1 VCTRCA
7 QMKHKNAQ
15 LRYNVLNKCFRN
27 KTKNFTISRLLEEC
41 NKALNEYGY
50 DGIQKRQ
57 LYNDISY
64 MKSDQGWSIDLE
76 EVKIGRERVYRYSNT
91 AFSIENA
98 SELNENQK
106 EIVKEAF
113 LSLKTMSGIP
123 QLDHIDIDSVC
134 AQLRIGLEDKENRE
148 EIYLKD
154 INESD
159 RDFYGGRFQEEIFLH
174 IKNKTSIR
182 VFWKNKKKENKE
194 ISLSPYLMKEFN
206 SRWYLLG
213 QSKFPS
219 ATIIPLDQ
227 ITKIEEDTTPFIKKP
242 RDIKNYFDDV
252 VGVTVPH
259 EKEKEEVVLKVKKE
273 FWPTIESRPI
283 HESRKKP
290 IKEGDYYI
298 ERYSLIPNQELVNSI
313 FQWGEN
319 IIVLKPESLRKE
331 IEEKVKK
338 MTKNYNS
345 AH

>member
-1 VCTRCA
+1 MCTRCA

-27 KTKNFTISRLLEEC
+27 KTKSFTIGKLLEEC

-182 VFWKNKKKENKE
+182 VFWKNKKKEDKE
-194 ISLSPYLMKEFN
+194 ISLSPYLMKELILDGTCLGN
-206 SRWYLLG
+206 QSILRQQSSLLIRLQRLKRVQPLLLKSQETLKIILMMLLG
-213 QSKFPS
+213 LLFLMK
-219 ATIIPLDQ
+219 
-227 ITKIEEDTTPFIKKP
+227 
-242 RDIKNYFDDV
+242 
-252 VGVTVPH
+252 
-259 EKEKEEVVLKVKKE
+259 
-273 FWPTIESRPI
+273 
-283 HESRKKP
+283 RKK
-290 IKEGDYYI
+290 
-298 ERYSLIPNQELVNSI
+298 RRW
-313 FQWGEN
+313 F
-319 IIVLKPESLRKE
+319 
-331 IEEKVKK
+331 
-338 MTKNYNS
+338 
-345 AH
+345 